1 MLSAR
6 LRDIV
11 SAQTVPWEQGEFGIA
26 YVTRD
31 GQQHADRIGSRHD
44 AESIVRQVATTSSTS
59 ADERGL
65 FPRDIAA
72 S

>member
-11 SAQTVPWEQGEFGIA
+11 SAETVPWEQGEFGIA

-31 GQQHADRIGSRHD
+31 GQQHADRIGSQHD
-44 AESIVRQVATTSSTS
+44 AEIVRHVATTSSTS